1 MLDNSHNNALLD
13 EDGFWESTK
22 TGIIEDAIEDIIL
35 GGRDIES
42 LTSFDIVFQILINR
56 LVRPAE
62 REGRELRIEDLR
74 GDWPLSPLFWRDSF
88 DAAKNTAGVSG
99 QGGACQ

>member
-22 TGIIEDAIEDIIL
+22 TGIIEDAIDDIIL

-56 LVRPAE
+56 LARPAE
-62 REGRELRIEDLR
+62 REGRALRI
-74 GDWPLSPLFWRDSF
+74 
-88 DAAKNTAGVSG
+88 
-99 QGGACQ
+99 